1 MTQTLELNKMG
12 LTPLTKSEMLE
23 TNGGLSME
31 ELMDLFNWSMALMN
45 GSGMSSLSW
54 TNIGDGLFQSNVGS
68 LYYQFT

>member
-1 MTQTLELNKMG
+1 MG